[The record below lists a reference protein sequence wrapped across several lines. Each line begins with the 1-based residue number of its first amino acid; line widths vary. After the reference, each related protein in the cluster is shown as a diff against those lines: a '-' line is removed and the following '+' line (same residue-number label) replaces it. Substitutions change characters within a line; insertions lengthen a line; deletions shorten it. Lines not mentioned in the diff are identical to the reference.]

1 MPSANGQQTA
11 GTKWQWSEIR
21 NDQDRHEEAAALMA
35 GVREHWDKGREL
47 WRSLRYEAAQLDL
60 LVGRPVRDVATAL
73 VSAHDQAWFRM
84 NPNGAGVTPFR
95 QGEKNKIDKLH
106 SELVERT
113 RADLGIDRPT
123 VVDSVVS
130 RRPRSLLAHLLRPR
144 PRQGA

>member
-84 NPNGAGVTPFR
+84 NPNGAG
-95 QGEKNKIDKLH
+95 G
-106 SELVERT
+106 
-113 RADLGIDRPT
+113 
-123 VVDSVVS
+123 DSVQARRREQDRQAS
-130 RRPRSLLAHLLRPR
+130 QRAGGENTGRPRHRPPHR
-144 PRQGA
+144 GR